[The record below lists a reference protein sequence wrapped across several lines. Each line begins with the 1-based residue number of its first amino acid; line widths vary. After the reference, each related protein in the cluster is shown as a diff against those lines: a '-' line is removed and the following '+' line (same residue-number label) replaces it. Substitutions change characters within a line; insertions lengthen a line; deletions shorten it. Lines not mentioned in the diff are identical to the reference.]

1 MSNLTDN
8 DLIERYLLGKLTR
21 EEIRRVE
28 IRLDDDREFARKL
41 RLLTT
46 FPEMMSEPARLEYE
60 KQKAEAEVPVVKKKS
75 FFLRK
80 PKYLIWSGVLLFI
93 LIGIALVLFFIKQ
106 GHQREKVV
114 LGENVTKKENIV
126 NPLVVP
132 PRDSVAVIKQVTQP
146 EKKET
151 REVTSGAGQK
161 AIELLNPPNC
171 MKFSRKE
178 MIIFNWAQRTD
189 SCTRFYI
196 FSEQN
201 DQVIFWRGIRLGIR
215 EYKVPGSYLLPG
227 KYYWYVGTK
236 KEKCT
241 FTINE

>member
-75 FFLRK
+75 FLLRK

-93 LIGIALVLFFIKQ
+93 LIGIALVFFFIKQ
-106 GHQREKVV
+106 GHHREKVV
-114 LGENVTKKENIV
+114 LEENVTKKENIV
-126 NPLVVP
+126 NPVVP
-132 PRDSVAVIKQVTQP
+132 PPKDSVAVTTPVTQP

-151 REVTSGAGQK
+151 REITSGSGQN
-161 AIELLNPPNC
+161 AIELLNPANG

-178 MIIFNWAQRTD
+178 MILFNWAQRTD
-189 SCTRFYI
+189 SFTRLYI
-196 FSEQN
+196 FSEYN

-215 EYKVPGSYLLPG
+215 EYKVPGSYLFPG

-236 KEKCT
+236 KEMHKFIIT
-241 FTINE
+241 E